1 MKEFVSLPELDHS
14 IGKTLKAQY
23 VNYEYTN
30 IGQETFIIETP
41 FHGSFPVNAYMDSDS
56 PEDIAQKV
64 YSVTGLQVPFMS
76 LYVRYTQY

>member
-1 MKEFVSLPELDHS
+1 MNIP
-14 IGKTLKAQY
+14 
-23 VNYEYTN
+23 

-76 LYVRYTQY
+76 LYVRYTILY

>member
-1 MKEFVSLPELDHS
+1 MNIP
-14 IGKTLKAQY
+14 
-23 VNYEYTN
+23 

-76 LYVRYTQY
+76 LYVRYIILYKSNCFTTCEQAWVYA